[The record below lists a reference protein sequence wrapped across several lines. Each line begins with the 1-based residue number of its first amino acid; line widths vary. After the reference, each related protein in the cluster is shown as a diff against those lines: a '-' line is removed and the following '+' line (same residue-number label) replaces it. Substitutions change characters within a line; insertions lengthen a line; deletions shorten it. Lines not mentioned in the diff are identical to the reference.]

1 VPELRAAIEK
11 AIPWHELPVVTSSD
25 LFAAIKD
32 FLLEVKQT
40 GRLLAPVSQLY
51 HEFTR
56 QFPAVRV
63 REANLREQFDTCIG
77 RLEIRDLIRRL
88 SFGSYLLLQP
98 ELLDAYASAIVN
110 TAKEEPH
117 GLGSLAEDLALAGR
131 FYVPP
136 EQRIPDPGQEQL
148 LLHATI
154 EELMRHDLA
163 LRENAEDGRYLVFPS
178 QFNREYEDAS
188 EPKGKTLAIT
198 FDGPVQSLYSTL
210 TVRLG
215 HSGLF
220 TASRAEMW
228 RNAAVFTARAGGKC
242 GLYLQEFAEARGRL
256 LLFFNPQASVETRF
270 HFEEFV
276 LAHVTRRTLAGS
288 VNLLRFFV
296 CLQCGEP
303 VPEAYVKMLRAKG
316 VLLFHCPCD
325 GQVSLAEPKE
335 RMCFTSE
342 VAAMDQSADRQR
354 ARDVFLLSANAETQ
368 TKSFV
373 EWAGGVR
380 VMLAIVFTDV
390 VGATAKGQALGDEQM
405 MAIKREHFALGSKL
419 IGDFNGR
426 EIKTIGDSFLAAFHD
441 AGEALD
447 FALALQK
454 QAGVH
459 DLKIRAGIHIGP
471 LHVERNDVFGGTV
484 DFAAR
489 VVGAAKEAEIWLSSR
504 AKEDIEALRATR
516 HSHLQW
522 QCHEGTVMKG
532 FAGTFNLWSLVR

>member
-1 VPELRAAIEK
+1 
-11 AIPWHELPVVTSSD
+11 
-25 LFAAIKD
+25 
-32 FLLEVKQT
+32 
-40 GRLLAPVSQLY
+40 
-51 HEFTR
+51 
-56 QFPAVRV
+56 
-63 REANLREQFDTCIG
+63 
-77 RLEIRDLIRRL
+77 
-88 SFGSYLLLQP
+88 
-98 ELLDAYASAIVN
+98 
-110 TAKEEPH
+110 
-117 GLGSLAEDLALAGR
+117 
-131 FYVPP
+131 
-136 EQRIPDPGQEQL
+136 
-148 LLHATI
+148 
-154 EELMRHDLA
+154 
-163 LRENAEDGRYLVFPS
+163 
-178 QFNREYEDAS
+178 
-188 EPKGKTLAIT
+188 
-198 FDGPVQSLYSTL
+198 
-210 TVRLG
+210 
-215 HSGLF
+215 
-220 TASRAEMW
+220 
-228 RNAAVFTARAGGKC
+228 
-242 GLYLQEFAEARGRL
+242 
-256 LLFFNPQASVETRF
+256 
-270 HFEEFV
+270 
-276 LAHVTRRTLAGS
+276 
-288 VNLLRFFV
+288 
-296 CLQCGEP
+296 
-303 VPEAYVKMLRAKG
+303 
-316 VLLFHCPCD
+316 
-325 GQVSLAEPKE
+325 
-335 RMCFTSE
+335 
-342 VAAMDQSADRQR
+342 
-354 ARDVFLLSANAETQ
+354 VFLLSANAETQ